1 MFGWED
7 VALKIG
13 WSDVK
18 QFIKFGIVG
27 ASNTLISLGVY
38 YLCTFV
44 FGFVPQLSNFIA
56 FVVSVLNAYFW
67 NAHWVFKQ
75 GSKAALVKFT
85 VIYGSSY
92 LISAGLLYVWTELL
106 GIDKAIAPVLSLFIT
121 VPYNYILS
129 RLWAFKPP
137 KPACELEP

>member
-1 MFGWED
+1 M
-7 VALKIG
+7 KIG

-27 ASNTLISLGVY
+27 VSNTLISLGVY
-38 YLCTFV
+38 YLCTFA
-44 FGFVPQLSNFIA
+44 FELDPQLSNFSA

-67 NAHWVFKQ
+67 NARWVFKS
-75 GSKAALVKFT
+75 GSKAALVKFF

-92 LISAGLLYVWTELL
+92 LISAGFLYMWVALLL
-106 GIDKAIAPVLSLFIT
+106 IDKGIAPILSLFIT

-129 RLWAFKPP
+129 RLWAFRLT
-137 KPACELEP
+137 EG